1 LIVGIIIASI
11 IGAIAL
17 ILCIPLRVSI
27 EVRLEE
33 TLRFGLRLRWFFGAF
48 NKQIAHWKTG
58 SAEEDST
65 RPNQRKDR
73 GWAKAF
79 SEVLTDSEQRARLG
93 TLLRAVSRSTRVEN
107 LEADFRLGL
116 DDPAE
121 TALIFGPAGAASVL
135 LNLYTDHNIWLIP
148 ALEGVTIQGYLDA
161 KFRWLPIILFRPFM
175 RFLFSNT
182 GRRLVRL
189 AIRRR

>member
-1 LIVGIIIASI
+1 VTVGLIIATI

-17 ILCIPLRVSI
+17 ILCIPIRGLV
-27 EVRLEE
+27 EVKVEE

-65 RPNQRKDR
+65 RLKQRENR

-79 SEVLTDSEQRARLG
+79 SEVLADSDQRARLG
-93 TLLRAVSRSTRVEN
+93 TLLRVVARSTKVEN
-107 LEADFRLGL
+107 LEADFRFGL
-116 DDPAE
+116 DDPAD

-135 LNLYTDHNIWLIP
+135 LNLYTDYNIWLIP
-148 ALEGVTIQGYLDA
+148 ALEGATIQGYLNA
-161 KFRWLPIILFRPFM
+161 RFRWLPIVLFGPLM
-175 RFLFSNT
+175 RFLFSKT

-189 AIRRR
+189 AIRR